1 MKKILFKKSTHI
13 LIKVSGTISQ
23 EDVGELKEALSVASK
38 HSLPVI
44 LDLRQTKAV
53 YFKTGLLLKGMRRY
67 YLSRCV
73 PLKIICTDPYI
84 LSVLSL
90 FDCEILYDTTKDLN
104 SARNLVEIKF

>member
-1 MKKILFKKSTHI
+1 MKKTLFKKSTHI
-13 LIKVSGTISQ
+13 LIKVSGVISQ
-23 EDVGELKEALSVASK
+23 EDLGELKESLAKGAK
-38 HSLPVI
+38 DFLPVI
-44 LDLRQTKAV
+44 LDLRQAKSV

-67 YLSRCV
+67 YLSRCI